1 MDKQVDISKYLIP
14 LLQDYEEFKA
24 ISDAI
29 NPELE
34 QLWKEIDRFKNNQY
48 IHTSDE
54 YGIKRREKICRI
66 IPKETESLDDRKFRL
81 LAKEVDKL
89 PYTKRS
95 LHRKLSSL
103 CGEDGYYLNIDYNN
117 YTVDVGLTIDSTSNI
132 DSVKNILDEIIPEN
146 MIIHVFVD
154 IKLEFNNIV
163 YLPSIVC
170 SNKEYT
176 LSCDFNE
183 SHDINS
189 EIIAHNIVTSNDYIE
204 LH

>member
-1 MDKQVDISKYLIP
+1 M
-14 LLQDYEEFKA
+14 
-24 ISDAI
+24 
-29 NPELE
+29 
-34 QLWKEIDRFKNNQY
+34 
-48 IHTSDE
+48 
-54 YGIKRREKICRI
+54 
-66 IPKETESLDDRKFRL
+66 
-81 LAKEVDKL
+81 
-89 PYTKRS
+89 
-95 LHRKLSSL
+95 
-103 CGEDGYYLNIDYNN
+103 
-117 YTVDVGLTIDSTSNI
+117 
-132 DSVKNILDEIIPEN
+132 LDEIIPEN